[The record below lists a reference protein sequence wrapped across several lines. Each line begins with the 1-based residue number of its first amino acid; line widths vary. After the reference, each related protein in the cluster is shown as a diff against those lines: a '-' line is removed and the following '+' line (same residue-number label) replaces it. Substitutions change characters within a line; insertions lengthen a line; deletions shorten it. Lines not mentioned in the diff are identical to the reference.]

1 MVWNLATRQI
11 QGEPL
16 PGLTAWPDRFE
27 FSPTGTMLA
36 AGGCETDVDGQ
47 CSEFTVVVRD
57 ATSGNVLYQ
66 TTGTGLATRV
76 GPVFSPDGTILAWS
90 GCAEPGKDA
99 RGDDTCVHASVV
111 TWDAVRGTTAEH
123 PIQAASD
130 VVSFAFSPDGK
141 TMAVNASGTIV
152 LLDTATWE
160 QTASHEGSSTLA
172 PNLTFGHDGTTLAA
186 TGLGDPVTLWT
197 VQSYGA
203 PYLQQ
208 IDQFGTGTRF
218 FANGSVALDP
228 LEGTLAESG
237 CYQNDHSGHLC
248 VQGAVLM
255 WDIGIQPPPG
265 RPYAPAATSIA
276 WASLS
281 PNGSRLAR
289 STCVRTEAL
298 NANSDRCVEGR
309 VDVVD
314 VATGKPS
321 GQPLT
326 GLPSYSNAVFD
337 GAGDRLITVTCFRWD
352 PEYIQNCLAS
362 RIDAW
367 DVRTGTRV
375 RPTLVSNV
383 QNLYIL
389 ALGPDGR
396 TLMLAGDVVERW
408 DLETGER
415 VADPLSG
422 WSDKGSLLQAM
433 AFSPDGRTLAV
444 ASCAKQLNP
453 QNLACVTDE
462 IRLWDTATWKMPG
475 EPIVMTADPTRTAG
489 MEIGYLQF
497 SPDGSQLAVTTSEEI
512 RFWDV
517 AKGQFSDNTIP
528 AANVG
533 SIAWSHDSKLLA
545 FAESRDGGFVTNAQ
559 VTLWDLV
566 QMQPLGKPFDSGETG
581 GVQVF
586 SEDDETLVSDAGLL
600 WDLDPTAWKARV
612 CQTVQRDL
620 TAAEWAGSMG
630 SAAYHQTCGFGTPQP
645 EPAPSPSPTV
655 ASPFSPTGSM
665 ATDRWRHT
673 ATLLQDGRV
682 LIAGGQAEGFV
693 PLASAELYDPA
704 TGIFSPTGSMAL
716 SRFAFTAS
724 VLPDGR
730 VLMVGTVGK
739 PELFDPETG
748 TFSPTGSLIVPR
760 LFDHSAT
767 VLLDGRILIAGGYGS
782 SGTLSS
788 AELYDPATGSFSP
801 TGSLAVGR
809 GGHTA
814 TLLSDGR
821 VLIAGGG
828 LASAELYDPTTGRFS
843 PTGSMSIARQL
854 DTATLLADGRVLIAG
869 GEDALNTPLASAEV
883 YDPRTGKFSLT
894 GSMATAWEGQE
905 AIALPDGRVLFVGG
919 DRRSV
924 AVASAERYDP
934 KTGQFSEIGPMSTP
948 RRGHSATLLLDGR
961 VLVAGGSGAG
971 PPLRTAELFEP

>member
-1 MVWNLATRQI
+1 MDQSRKCTVRRVGIWNTADGTWSGTPLAGQEGPLAFTPDGTGLVTRNDLGQSVVWNLATRQI

-16 PGLTAWPDRFE
+16 PGSTESPYSVE
-27 FSPTGTMLA
+27 FSPTGTMLV
-36 AGGCETDVDGQ
+36 AGGCETGVDGR
-47 CSEFTVVVRD
+47 CLDFHVMVWD

-66 TTGTGLATRV
+66 TTDSGPATRV

-90 GCAEPGKDA
+90 GCAQQGKDA
-99 RGDDTCVHASVV
+99 LGNDICVHASVV
-111 TWDAVRGTTAEH
+111 TWDTVRGTTAEH
-123 PIQAASD
+123 PIQAGSD
-130 VVSFAFSPDGK
+130 VVSFAFSPDGR

-152 LLDTATWE
+152 LLDTATWG
-160 QTASHEGSSTLA
+160 QTASHEGSSTMG
-172 PNLTFGHDGTTLAA
+172 PDLTFGHDGTTLAA

-218 FANGSVALDP
+218 HANGSVALDP
-228 LEGTLAESG
+228 LESTLAESG
-237 CYQNDHSGHLC
+237 CYQYDHSGSLC
-248 VQGAVLM
+248 QQGAVLM

-289 STCVRTEAL
+289 SSCVRTEAL
-298 NANSDRCVEGR
+298 NANNDRCVEGR

-352 PEYIQNCLAS
+352 PEYVQNCLAS

-383 QNLYIL
+383 QNLYLL

-415 VADPLSG
+415 AADPLPG
-422 WSDKGSLLQAM
+422 WSDKGALLQAM

-489 MEIGYLQF
+489 MEIGDLQF

-517 AKGQFSDNTIP
+517 AGGQFSDKTIP
-528 AANVG
+528 ADNVG
-533 SIAWSHDSKLLA
+533 SIAWSHDGKLLA
-545 FAESRDGGFVTNAQ
+545 FAESRDGGSVTNAQ

-586 SEDDETLVSDAGLL
+586 S
-600 WDLDPTAWKARV
+600 
-612 CQTVQRDL
+612 
-620 TAAEWAGSMG
+620 
-630 SAAYHQTCGFGTPQP
+630 
-645 EPAPSPSPTV
+645 
-655 ASPFSPTGSM
+655 
-665 ATDRWRHT
+665 
-673 ATLLQDGRV
+673 
-682 LIAGGQAEGFV
+682 
-693 PLASAELYDPA
+693 
-704 TGIFSPTGSMAL
+704 
-716 SRFAFTAS
+716 
-724 VLPDGR
+724 
-730 VLMVGTVGK
+730 
-739 PELFDPETG
+739 
-748 TFSPTGSLIVPR
+748 
-760 LFDHSAT
+760 
-767 VLLDGRILIAGGYGS
+767 
-782 SGTLSS
+782 
-788 AELYDPATGSFSP
+788 
-801 TGSLAVGR
+801 R
-809 GGHTA
+809 G
-814 TLLSDGR
+814 
-821 VLIAGGG
+821 
-828 LASAELYDPTTGRFS
+828 
-843 PTGSMSIARQL
+843 
-854 DTATLLADGRVLIAG
+854 
-869 GEDALNTPLASAEV
+869 
-883 YDPRTGKFSLT
+883 
-894 GSMATAWEGQE
+894 
-905 AIALPDGRVLFVGG
+905 
-919 DRRSV
+919 
-924 AVASAERYDP
+924 
-934 KTGQFSEIGPMSTP
+934 
-948 RRGHSATLLLDGR
+948 
-961 VLVAGGSGAG
+961 
-971 PPLRTAELFEP
+971 